1 MDNGVIRRHR
11 VANILQSAALLGGMA
26 LIFALSGWIVGGLEG
41 LVVLTVGGL
50 VLIGVT
56 PRASPR
62 MILRTVGAQ
71 PLDRDSAPGLYAVMD
86 ELAARAGLKAMP
98 LLCLMR
104 SDVMTAFT
112 ITGRD
117 RAYVILSAGLIK
129 ELPARE
135 TIGVMSHEV
144 AHIRN
149 SDIWILSLAD
159 MVTRLTFTMA
169 LFGVIIL
176 FSTLIVWI
184 LGDMDHIGLSPF
196 LILVLIVVLAAAPGM
211 VVRLQLALSRTR
223 EFRADL
229 EAAELSGD
237 PEGLAQALYRLEK
250 GSHGLWEQLF
260 GLPRHDPVP
269 SFLRTHPKTEER
281 VRRLMAMAPER
292 GNEPIRPPERMDR
305 PSLEPAGR
313 RLFPGPWR

>member
-1 MDNGVIRRHR
+1 MERSVIRRHR
-11 VANILQSAALLGGMA
+11 VANILQSAVLLGSMG
-26 LIFALSGWIVGGLEG
+26 LIFALCGWIVGGLEG
-41 LVVLTVGGL
+41 VVILTVGGL
-50 VLIGVT
+50 VLIAVT

-62 MILRTVGAQ
+62 MILRTVGAT
-71 PLDRDSAPGLYAVMD
+71 PLGRESAPALYTVMD
-86 ELAARAGLKAMP
+86 ELVARAGLKAQP
-98 LLCLMR
+98 LLCLVR
-104 SDVMTAFT
+104 SDLMTAFT
-112 ITGRD
+112 ITGRN
-117 RAYVILSAGLIK
+117 RAYVILSAGLIR

-135 TIGVMSHEV
+135 TIGVLSHEV

-149 SDIWILSLAD
+149 SDIWLLSLAD

-169 LFGVIIL
+169 LFGVILL

-184 LGDMDHIGLSPF
+184 MGDMSEVGISPF

-237 PEGLAQALYRLEK
+237 PEGLARALYRLEK

-281 VRRLMAMAPER
+281 VRRLMAMVPER
-292 GNEPIRPPERMDR
+292 GFEPIHLPERMDR
-305 PSLEPAGR
+305 PPLTPPGRSL
-313 RLFPGPWR
+313 FF